1 MGEASL
7 SRSLFLS
14 PAATQEVHDHE
25 VTGTCHI
32 SGLHSTRLVPT
43 GRQRSFHGFLFV
55 SLLLSV
61 LFLLCELQHDQL
73 VTISLFSYSKAVT
86 FYMELI
92 EIRNTLKSKHNSGN
106 IVSSTSP

>member
-1 MGEASL
+1 MPYF
-7 SRSLFLS
+7 R
-14 PAATQEVHDHE
+14 ATQHT
-25 VTGTCHI
+25 TGSNWKTAEF
-32 SGLHSTRLVPT
+32 SW
-43 GRQRSFHGFLFV
+43 FFFV